1 MKSRSYLLYGSP
13 AVIAILGLVLVI
25 VFLNTEYTRAAVT
38 VRYVAPD
45 GMCGGATPCYA
56 TLQLAVDAAEAG
68 DDIRIAEGVY
78 TDVNHYAGLAQLVYL
93 SKTVTLRGGYSTA
106 DWENSMPISHPTI
119 LDAQSAGRGLYII
132 GYISPTIENLSMRG
146 GDAMELGGTPRFPLD
161 SAGGGLYA
169 ISATIT
175 LRNTVWSQ
183 NRAGV
188 GSAIYS
194 ENSHF
199 SLLGST
205 ILSNTGA
212 LLGGGMFLEKS
223 DSRLVDNVFEGNGAG
238 YGGGLAVYD
247 GSAELNSNR
256 IVSNQ
261 SSYHGGGVLFESAD
275 GSLIGNIITGNIAG
289 GPGGGASLSGDILIS
304 QNTISQNTGDW
315 GGGIALWE
323 GNISLIGNTI
333 TDNSSGFLGG
343 GVASTTSGSLDPNR
357 KIVADNIIS
366 RNASPMGGGLFLSF
380 VRPVLMRNLIED
392 NISQGDGGGIY
403 ANDCQVNMDGD
414 IVTGNTAQGNG
425 GGLALIQYGQ
435 SSLSNVILADNQAD
449 GDGSGLYTDRNSVD
463 IAQATIANNI
473 GRTGIYVQSG
483 LPLGL
488 GSSRV
493 TMTNT
498 IVASHTLAINA
509 TANSTVTIHGVL
521 WFGNGTMISGA
532 GTYLIT
538 NMIDGDPG
546 FTSGGYH
553 LSASSAAIDSGIASN
568 ISHDI
573 DLEPRPYRQ
582 FDLGADE
589 FWPAGVLKQVY
600 LPIVSH

>member
-1 MKSRSYLLYGSP
+1 MKSRPYLLYGSSTI
-13 AVIAILGLVLVI
+13 IAIFVLVVVLI
-25 VFLNTEYTRAAVT
+25 FLNTEYTRAAT
-38 VRYVAPD
+38 AVRYVAP
-45 GMCGGATPCYA
+45 GGTCGAANPCYA
-56 TLQLAVDAAEAG
+56 TLQSAIDAADVG

-93 SKTVTLRGGYSTA
+93 SKTVTLRGGYSIA
-106 DWENSMPISHPTI
+106 DWENSVPISHPTI
-119 LDAQSAGRGLYII
+119 LDAESAGRGLYII
-132 GYISPTIENLSMRG
+132 GYISPTIENLSVRG
-146 GDAMELGGTPRFPLD
+146 GDATGLRGTPRFQGD

-183 NRAGV
+183 NRADV
-188 GSAIYS
+188 GSAFYI

-199 SLLGST
+199 SLLDST

-212 LLGGGMFLEKS
+212 MLGGGMFLEGS
-223 DSRLVDNVFEGNGAG
+223 DSLLANNVIEGNWAG

-247 GSAELNSNR
+247 GRAELNGNR

-261 SSYHGGGVLFESAD
+261 SSFNGGGVLFESAD
-275 GSLIGNIITGNIAG
+275 GSLIGNIITGNVG
-289 GPGGGASLSGDILIS
+289 SGGGASLSGDILIS

-323 GNISLIGNTI
+323 GKISLIGNTI
-333 TDNSSGFLGG
+333 TDNSSGLGG
-343 GVASTTSGSLDPNR
+343 GVAISYFSNSLDPNE
-357 KIVADNIIS
+357 KIVTDNIITG
-366 RNASPMGGGLFLSF
+366 NTAPTGGGMFCQFARLI
-380 VRPVLMRNLIED
+380 LMRNLIRN
-392 NISQGDGGGIY
+392 NIAQENGGGIY
-403 ANDCQVNMDGD
+403 ANDCQISMDSD
-414 IVTGNTAQGNG
+414 TVMGNTAHGNG
-425 GGLALIQYGQ
+425 GGLAFLGIGRHVSLID
-435 SSLSNVILADNQAD
+435 VILADNQAD

-509 TANSTVTIHGVL
+509 TANSTVIIHGVL
-521 WFGNGTMISGA
+521 WFGNGTMIGGA

-538 NMIDGDPG
+538 NMIEGAPG
-546 FTSGGYH
+546 FTSGNYH

-568 ISHDI
+568 IFHDI

-589 FWPAGVLKQVY
+589 FWPAGILRQIY